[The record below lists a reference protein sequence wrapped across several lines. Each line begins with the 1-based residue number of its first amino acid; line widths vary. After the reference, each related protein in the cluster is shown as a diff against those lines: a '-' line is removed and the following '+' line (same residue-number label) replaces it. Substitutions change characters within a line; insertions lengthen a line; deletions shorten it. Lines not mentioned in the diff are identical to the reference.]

1 MVNVFLNNVG
11 IIVIILFIKL
21 IDDLLIILD
30 NVVV

>member
-21 IDDLLIILD
+21 IDDLLIILY